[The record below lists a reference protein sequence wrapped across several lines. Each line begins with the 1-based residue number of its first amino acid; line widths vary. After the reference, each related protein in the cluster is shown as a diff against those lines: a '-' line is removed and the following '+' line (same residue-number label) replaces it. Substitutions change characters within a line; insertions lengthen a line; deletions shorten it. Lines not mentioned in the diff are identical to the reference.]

1 MTLPLMNSTAFVAQ
15 GYRDC
20 PVFTQ
25 VEVVAI
31 VMVIRR
37 NPSDPD
43 ASRVLTSKDPN
54 GVVVLKGQTG
64 HLVKL
69 AGLGPDELNLDGY
82 RSDTAVVHASAFVA
96 VPHRSQGISTRH
108 DIVGFRA
115 ADLPAVCEV

>member
-37 NPSDPD
+37 NPSDPH

-69 AGLGPDELNLDGY
+69 AGLGPNKFTLDGY
-82 RSDTAVVHASAFVA
+82 RSDSTVVHASAFVA
-96 VPHRSQGISTRH
+96 VPHRSQRISTRH

-115 ADLPAVCEV
+115 CSRSTCCV

>member
-1 MTLPLMNSTAFVAQ
+1 MNSTAFVAQ

-37 NPSDPD
+37 NPSDPH

-64 HLVKL
+64 HWVKP
-69 AGLGPDELNLDGY
+69 AGLGPEEGNLDGY

-96 VPHRSQGISTRH
+96 VPHRSQGVPTRH
-108 DIVGFRA
+108 GIVGFRPS
-115 ADLPAVCEV
+115 DQPAMCEV